1 MTTTRISNL
10 VSDTRAWLTSLGRV
24 FTLSALVGLAPVP
37 ASRPRVSRW
46 GTYYAKN
53 YAGWMKTALAKM
65 RAIPS
70 VPETVGP
77 YVVLIEQV
85 VEKAKTSKLAYPR
98 GDVDNFAKGP
108 LDIITKSERV
118 WKDDN
123 DVVGLVV
130 FKRFAEK
137 GEEPGTRVEYVQL
150 QGAA

>member
-1 MTTTRISNL
+1 VASAREAL
-10 VSDTRAWLTSLGRV
+10 GKLGRV
-24 FTLSALVGLAPVP
+24 ATLSALVGLAPVP

-53 YAGWMKTALAKM
+53 YAGWMKSAAKLLGGEGDGATDAPLM
-65 RAIPS
+65 
-70 VPETVGP
+70 
-77 YVVLIEQV
+77 VLVEQV
-85 VEKAKTSKLAYPR
+85 VEKPRTSKLAFPR

-108 LDIITKSERV
+108 LDAITKAGRV

-123 DVVGLVV
+123 QIVGLVV

-137 GEEPGTRVEYVQL
+137 GEEPGTRVDYVQL